1 MSQRA
6 RNTVFL
12 LIPALIPAL
21 ILSIFLGNGVSNAQ
35 TSPAGTVYIAQM
47 VKPHLP
53 QGSNGGTDDYHCFLI
68 DPKITQDSLITQV
81 EFQPQQRPMMHHAIM
96 FLVGQKDLPEAV
108 RIDNNGAGWPCFGGT
123 GLGSSFSSFLTSPWL
138 SSWAPGRDRDI
149 MPAGFGTPMAKGDRI
164 VLQVHYNLL
173 AITSGKIPTDRSKVL
188 ITAIP
193 AAGAHLK
200 TLYTE
205 LVAAPVELACPN
217 GVTGPLCN
225 RGKSLI
231 DLAQR
236 TSQSTA
242 MEALGLNL
250 ECGHNA
256 IKPTPGLISSCDTK
270 ITQSELVVKATPHMH
285 LLGRSLQ
292 MILNPGTPGQK
303 ILLDRPNYNFDDQS
317 PTILKT
323 PVQLKVGDTV
333 RVTCK
338 YDPTLRQ
345 KLPELRKL
353 PARYVTW
360 GEGSSDEMCLGVL
373 GVAHQG

>member
-1 MSQRA
+1 M
-6 RNTVFL
+6 RNLVFL
-12 LIPALIPAL
+12 LIPALL
-21 ILSIFLGNGVSNAQ
+21 LSSFITGGVSSAQ
-35 TSPAGTVYIAQM
+35 TTPAGTVYVAQM
-47 VKPHLP
+47 PKAHLP
-53 QGSNGGTDDYHCFLI
+53 QGTNGGTDDYHCFLI

-96 FLVGQKDLPEAV
+96 FLVGQKDLPEAI

-138 SSWAPGRDRDI
+138 SSWAPGRDKDI
-149 MPAGFGTPMAKGDRI
+149 MPAGYGTPIAKGDRI

-173 AITSGKIPTDRSKVL
+173 AITSGKIPTDQSKVL

-193 AAGAHLK
+193 AKGASLK

-205 LVAAPVELACPN
+205 LVAAPVELACPA
-217 GVTGPLCN
+217 GVTGPLCD

-242 MEALGLNL
+242 MEAMGLNL

-256 IKPTPGLISSCDTK
+256 IKPTPSLTSTCDSK
-270 ITQSELVVKATPHMH
+270 ITQNELVVKATPHMH

-303 ILLDRPNYNFDDQS
+303 ILLDRPAYNFDDQS

-323 PVQLKVGDTV
+323 PIAIKAGDTV
-333 RVTCK
+333 RVICK

-345 KLPELRKL
+345 KLPELKKL
-353 PARYVTW
+353 PPRYVTW
-360 GEGSSDEMCLGVL
+360 GEGTSDEMCLGVL

>member
-12 LIPALIPAL
+12 LIPTLV
-21 ILSIFLGNGVSNAQ
+21 LSIFLGSGVSSAQ
-35 TSPAGTVYIAQM
+35 TSPAATVYVAQM

-53 QGSNGGTDDYHCFLI
+53 QGTNGGTDDYHCFLI
-68 DPKITQDSLITQV
+68 DPKVTQDSLITQV

-96 FLVGQKDLPEAV
+96 FLVGQKDLPEAI
-108 RIDNNGAGWPCFGGT
+108 RIDNNGEGWPCFGGT

-138 SSWAPGRDRDI
+138 SSWAPGRDKDI
-149 MPAGFGTPMAKGDRI
+149 MPAGYGTPIAKGDRI

-173 AITSGKIPTDRSKVL
+173 AITSGKIPTDQSKVL

-205 LVAAPVELACPN
+205 LVAAPVELACPA

-242 MEALGLNL
+242 MEAMGLNL

-256 IKPTPGLISSCDTK
+256 INPTPSLISTCDSK
-270 ITQSELVVKATPHMH
+270 ITQNELVVKATPHMH

-323 PVQLKVGDTV
+323 PIQMKAGDTV
-333 RVTCK
+333 RVICK

-345 KLPELRKL
+345 KLPELKKL
-353 PARYVTW
+353 PPRYVTW
-360 GEGSSDEMCLGVL
+360 GEGTSDEMCLGVL
-373 GVAHQG
+373 GVAHNG